1 MSPLTL
7 KPRIKFKFRL
17 DLSSISSFQS
27 MSVNRIKTL
36 SLMYGNKE
44 MRYDE
49 IFKITGTDSLNIVI
63 KSSNEMMDNV
73 GKNFIRG
80 NLTIHGNVGHCC
92 GSEMTG
98 GKITIFGNA
107 LNRVASGISGG
118 ILKVNGNCGD
128 YLCGK
133 SNHKNEGIN
142 DGLVI
147 ITGNTGDYAIQRMRR
162 GVVIIKGN
170 VGKNSCTEIISGTVI
185 IMGKLGKNFANKIKR
200 GTFIITDKKFAK
212 NYTKSN
218 LCEYNFMP
226 FLVKH
231 LNQLS
236 QDKILSFK
244 SFERFCN
251 HKTVNN
257 LSELFIIRQ

>member
-7 KPRIKFKFRL
+7 EPKMKFRFRL
-17 DLSSISSFQS
+17 DLSSISIFQS
-27 MSVNRIKTL
+27 MSINNIKTY
-36 SLMYGNKE
+36 SLIYGNKE
-44 MRYDE
+44 MRYNDL
-49 IFKITGTDSLNIVI
+49 FKINGTDSSNIVI

-118 ILKVNGNCGD
+118 ILRVNGNCGD

-147 ITGNTGDYAIQRMRR
+147 ITGNAGDYAIQRMRR
-162 GVVIIKGN
+162 GIVIVKGN
-170 VGKNSCTEIISGTVI
+170 VGKNCCTEIISGTVI
-185 IMGKLGKNFANKIKR
+185 ITGQLGKNFANKIKR
-200 GTFIITDKKFAK
+200 GTFILKESKFTK

-218 LCEYNFMP
+218 VCEYNFMP

-236 QDKILSFK
+236 QDKILSLK
-244 SFERFCN
+244 SFERFN
-251 HKTVNN
+251 SHKTASN
-257 LSELFIIRQ
+257 LSELFLIR

>member
-1 MSPLTL
+1 MSHLTL
-7 KPRIKFKFRL
+7 KPKIKFKFRL
-17 DLSSISSFQS
+17 DLNSISSFQS
-27 MSVNRIKTL
+27 MSVNRVKTL
-36 SLMYGNKE
+36 PLMYGNKE
-44 MRYDE
+44 VRYRDL
-49 IFKITGTDSLNIVI
+49 FKITGTDSLNIVI

-80 NLTIHGNVGHCC
+80 NLSVHGNVGHCC
-92 GSEMTG
+92 GSEMKG

-118 ILKVNGNCGD
+118 ILRVNGNCGD

-147 ITGNTGDYAIQRMRR
+147 ITGNAGDYAIQRMRR
-162 GVVIIKGN
+162 GIVIVKGN
-170 VGKNSCTEIISGTVI
+170 VGKNCCTEIISGTVI
-185 IMGKLGKNFANKIKR
+185 ITGQLGKNFANKIKR
-200 GTFIITDKKFAK
+200 GTFILKESKFTK

-218 LCEYNFMP
+218 VCEYNFMP

-236 QDKILSFK
+236 QDKILSLK
-244 SFERFCN
+244 SFQRFN
-251 HKTVNN
+251 SHKTASN
-257 LSELFIIRQ
+257 LSELFLIR

>member
-1 MSPLTL
+1 MSPLIL
-7 KPRIKFKFRL
+7 KPKKKFKFRL
-17 DLSSISSFQS
+17 DLSSVSTFQS
-27 MSVNRIKTL
+27 LSVSRIRTL

-49 IFKITGTDSLNIVI
+49 LFEITGTDSLNIII

-80 NLTIHGNVGHCC
+80 NLTVHGNVGHCC

-98 GKITIFGNA
+98 GKINILGNA

-118 ILKVNGNCGD
+118 LLRINGNCGD

-147 ITGNTGDYAIQRMRR
+147 ITGNAGDYAIQRMRR
-162 GVVIIKGN
+162 GIVIIKGN

-185 IMGKLGKNFANKIKR
+185 ITGRLGKNFANKIKR
-200 GTFIITDKKFAK
+200 GTFILKDSKFTK

-226 FLVKH
+226 FLVKY

-236 QDKILSFK
+236 QDKILSLK
-244 SFERFCN
+244 SFERFSS
-251 HKTVNN
+251 HKTVSN
-257 LSELFIIRQ
+257 LSELFLIR

>member
-7 KPRIKFKFRL
+7 KPKMKFKFRL
-17 DLSSISSFQS
+17 DLSGISSFQS
-27 MSVNRIKTL
+27 MSVNKVKTL
-36 SLMYGNKE
+36 PLMYGNKE
-44 MRYDE
+44 VRYNDL
-49 IFKITGTDSLNIVI
+49 FKITGTDSLNIVI

-73 GKNFIRG
+73 GRNFIRG
-80 NLTIHGNVGHCC
+80 NLSVHGNVGHCC

-118 ILKVNGNCGD
+118 LLRVNGNCGD

-147 ITGNTGDYAIQRMRR
+147 ITGNAGDYAIQRMRR
-162 GVVIIKGN
+162 GVVIVKGN
-170 VGKNSCTEIISGTVI
+170 VGKNSCTEIISGTI
-185 IMGKLGKNFANKIKR
+185 IITGQLGKNFANKIKR
-200 GTFIITDKKFAK
+200 GTFILKESKFTK

-218 LCEYNFMP
+218 VCEYNFMP

-236 QDKILSFK
+236 QDKILSLK
-244 SFERFCN
+244 SFERFN
-251 HKTVNN
+251 GHKTASN
-257 LSELFIIRQ
+257 LSELFLIS

>member
-1 MSPLTL
+1 MSPLIL

-63 KSSNEMMDNV
+63 KSSNEMIDNV

-185 IMGKLGKNFANKIKR
+185 IMGNLGKNFANKIKR
-200 GTFIITDKKFAK
+200 GTFIVKDSKFTK
-212 NYTKSN
+212 GYTKSN
-218 LCEYNFMP
+218 VCEYNFMP

-231 LNQLS
+231 LNQLT
-236 QDKILSFK
+236 QEKILSLT
-244 SFERFCN
+244 SFERFTN
-251 HKTVNN
+251 HKIGSN
-257 LSELFIIRQ
+257 LSELFLIR

>member
-7 KPRIKFKFRL
+7 KPKMKLKFRL
-17 DLSSISSFQS
+17 DLNSVSSFQS
-27 MSVNRIKTL
+27 MSVNRAKTL
-36 SLMYGNKE
+36 PLMYGNKE
-44 MRYDE
+44 VRYND
-49 IFKITGTDSLNIVI
+49 IFKITGNDSSNIVI

-80 NLTIHGNVGHCC
+80 NLSVYGNVGHCC

-118 ILKVNGNCGD
+118 LLRINGNCRD

-147 ITGNTGDYAIQRMRR
+147 ITGNAGDYAIQRMRR
-162 GVVIIKGN
+162 GVVIVKGN

-185 IMGKLGKNFANKIKR
+185 ITGQLGKNFANKIKR
-200 GTFIITDKKFAK
+200 GTFILKESKFTK

-218 LCEYNFMP
+218 MCEYNFMP

-236 QDKILSFK
+236 QEKILSLK
-244 SFERFCN
+244 NFERFTN
-251 HKTVNN
+251 HKIASN
-257 LSELFIIRQ
+257 LSELFLIR

>member
-1 MSPLTL
+1 MSAITL
-7 KPRIKFKFRL
+7 IPKMKFKFRL
-17 DLSSISSFQS
+17 DLSGISSFQS

-36 SLMYGNKE
+36 PLMYGNKE
-44 MRYDE
+44 MRYE
-49 IFKITGTDSLNIVI
+49 ELFKITGSDSSNIVI

-73 GKNFIRG
+73 GKNFSCG

-92 GSEMTG
+92 GAEMTG

-118 ILKVNGNCGD
+118 ILRLNGNSGD
-128 YLCGK
+128 YMCGK

-147 ITGNTGDYAIQRMRR
+147 ITGNAGDYAIQRMRR
-162 GVVIIKGN
+162 GVVIVKGN

-185 IMGKLGKNFANKIKR
+185 IMGHLGKNFANKIKR
-200 GTFIITDKKFAK
+200 GTFIVKDSKFTK

-218 LCEYNFMP
+218 VCEYNFMP
-226 FLVKH
+226 FLIKH
-231 LNQLS
+231 INQLS
-236 QDKILSFK
+236 REKILSLK
-244 SFERFCN
+244 SFERFTN
-251 HKTVNN
+251 HKIATN
-257 LSELFIIRQ
+257 LSELFVIR

>member
-1 MSPLTL
+1 MKPLTL
-7 KPRIKFKFRL
+7 QPKIKFKFRL
-17 DLSSISSFQS
+17 DLSSISILQS
-27 MSVNRIKTL
+27 MSSNKIKTL
-36 SLMYGNKE
+36 TLMYGNKQ
-44 MRYDE
+44 MRYCDL
-49 IFKITGTDSLNIVI
+49 FKISGTDSSNIII

-73 GKNFIRG
+73 GKNFVRG
-80 NLTIHGNVGHCC
+80 SLTVYGNVGHCC

-98 GKITIFGNA
+98 GEVTIYGNA

-118 ILKVNGNCGD
+118 LLRINGSCGD

-147 ITGNTGDYAIQRMRR
+147 IKGNAGDYAIQRMRR
-162 GVVIIKGN
+162 GVVIVKGN

-185 IMGKLGKNFANKIKR
+185 ITGNLGKNFANKIKR

-251 HKTVNN
+251 HKTVDN